1 MVMNFKQPTSEEL
14 EAQRQQEIEER
25 KAIVEADKQRR
36 IAEREQRDRNLAL
49 SAKVNAE
56 QQQRR
61 QEAER
66 AQLTEGLDK
75 YQIEDL
81 DRLYELEP
89 QITRSSGTVREDLQ
103 TEYNTILQRFLAK
116 GRYCGTMTF
125 VPMTIYVSTTGHGL
139 LIPTGNGNADYRE
152 GSIGSF
158 TSTDRMAEID
168 PKTKTLKITQP
179 SMIPKTNLPISNK
192 WTVVIQD
199 KAPEQV
205 GNKLYTI
212 KFQTPEELQKQTR
225 KFLR

>member
-125 VPMTIYVSTTGHGL
+125 VPMTIYVSTTGYGL
-139 LIPTGNGNADYRE
+139 LIPTGNGNADLSR
-152 GSIGSF
+152 
-158 TSTDRMAEID
+158 R
-168 PKTKTLKITQP
+168 L
-179 SMIPKTNLPISNK
+179 N
-192 WTVVIQD
+192 
-199 KAPEQV
+199 
-205 GNKLYTI
+205 
-212 KFQTPEELQKQTR
+212 R
-225 KFLR
+225 KFYQY